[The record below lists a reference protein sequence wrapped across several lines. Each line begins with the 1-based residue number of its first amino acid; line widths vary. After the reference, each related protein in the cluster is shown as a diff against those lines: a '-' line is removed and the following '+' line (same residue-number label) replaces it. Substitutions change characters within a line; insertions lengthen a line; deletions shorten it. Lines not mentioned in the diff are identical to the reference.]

1 MEEELVSKSERKR
14 QALRLQAL
22 GKALTALK
30 RPQLE
35 ALPLPEQL
43 AHAIFEYQRF
53 TSHEARRRQLQF
65 IGRLMRDFDATALEA
80 ALADLRGESD
90 DARYR
95 MHQAEQWRERLLAD
109 PTALKDFFDAFPD
122 ADRQA
127 LRQALTRAQKPATET
142 QHKTATRAL
151 FRLIREQI
159 PEDPDTPEDDHQDA

>member
-1 MEEELVSKSERKR
+1 MEDELVSKSERKR

-22 GKALTALK
+22 GKELTGLK
-30 RPQLE
+30 HAQLE
-35 ALPLPEQL
+35 ALPMPEKL

-65 IGRLMRDFDATALEA
+65 VGRLMRDFDPSELEA

-109 PTALKDFFDAFPD
+109 PGAVTDFFDAFPE

-127 LRQALTRAQKPATET
+127 LRQALARAQKPAGEA
-142 QHKTATRAL
+142 QQKAAARAL
-151 FRLIREQI
+151 FRLIRDQI
-159 PEDPDTPEDDHQDA
+159 PDGPDAPADDHQDA